1 VVQIKRKGLGKI
13 RAVKSPLAARR
24 QQTEA
29 KQWLDLEKK
38 LKKMATEKSS
48 VAAMNLFNYL
58 DWVSAHCV

>member
-1 VVQIKRKGLGKI
+1 VLQIKRKGLGKI

-24 QQTEA
+24 QLTET
-29 KQWLDLEKK
+29 KHWLDLEKK
-38 LKKMATEKSS
+38 LKKLAAEKSS